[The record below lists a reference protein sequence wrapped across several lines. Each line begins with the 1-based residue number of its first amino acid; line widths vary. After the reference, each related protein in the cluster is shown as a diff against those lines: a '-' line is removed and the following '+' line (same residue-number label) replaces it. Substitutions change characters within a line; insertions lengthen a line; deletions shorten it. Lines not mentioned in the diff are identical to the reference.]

1 MKKRII
7 IGVFLSLLVGAGA
20 FVYFGQRAAQKGE
33 AYYSGTIEATQA
45 NLAFQVPGR
54 VRTVPVREGQAVSRD
69 QVLAEID
76 PAEFQSRIDQASA
89 NLDKA
94 VKNRQQLET
103 MLDVYTRTLPAEVAR
118 AEAGVASA
126 GYALED
132 ARKNSLRYD
141 HLFQ

>member
-103 MLDVYTRTLPAEVAR
+103 MLDVYTRTLPATRWRMPGKTAFAMIICSR
-118 AEAGVASA
+118 RTWC
-126 GYALED
+126 
-132 ARKNSLRYD
+132 RKKSGTR
-141 HLFQ
+141 